1 MVYDLRRLISFN
13 NTFNLMGIIFVIR
26 NNLGND
32 YPCAQTLKARYLIR
46 AIWTPARQAVL
57 GRLQLTKVFLYCATL
72 SCLFYMPL
80 SARSDIIYNVNTN
93 STNIIFINTNFY
105 GGNTFL
111 TTSTPSKLNSIS
123 LYLSQKLGGDTT
135 PLSGAIYLDIYYAKS
150 SSTGLYI
157 ADTTTRLAR
166 ASISPS
172 ELSTDIYTSVPTSFT
187 YTGTNAIDLAANTR
201 YAFYLNL
208 TNVSFSGSRQLLC
221 QSNNSSTY
229 SGGNF
234 FGTNFI
240 NGMPDADIAGQID
253 VTYAAVPE
261 PGTMILFGVTMAI
274 GGAVA
279 VIRKRRKRNAD

>member
-1 MVYDLRRLISFN
+1 
-13 NTFNLMGIIFVIR
+13 
-26 NNLGND
+26 
-32 YPCAQTLKARYLIR
+32 
-46 AIWTPARQAVL
+46 
-57 GRLQLTKVFLYCATL
+57 
-72 SCLFYMPL
+72 MPL

-93 STNIIFINTNFY
+93 RTNIIFNGTSFY

-135 PLSGAIYLDIYYAKS
+135 PLSGTLYLDIYYAKS
-150 SSTGLYI
+150 SRTAGLYI

-172 ELSTDIYTSVPTSFT
+172 ELSTDIYTSVATSFT
-187 YTGTNAIDLAANTR
+187 FDGDNAVDLMANTR

-208 TNVSFSGSRQLLC
+208 TSVSFPSSSQLLC
-221 QSNNSSTY
+221 QSNTSSTY

-234 FGTNFI
+234 FGTHFS
-240 NGMPDADIAGQID
+240 NGMPDDDIAGQID

-261 PGTMILFGVTMAI
+261 PGTMILFGVTLAI
-274 GGAVA
+274 GGAAA